1 MKVRRHAWISGR
13 VQGVSFRFYTRDLA
27 ASLGVS
33 GWVRNLPDG
42 RVELLAEGEES
53 AVEQVM
59 DFCRKG
65 PPGAHVVEVEV
76 KNENF
81 LNEFT
86 EFKVQY

>member
-65 PPGAHVVEVEV
+65 PPGARVVEVEV